1 MQEKISYYLDQA
13 IDFGITYLP
22 KVAIAVLL
30 LVIGF
35 KVIKKVSSLVKKS
48 LTKSSFSHEIISF
61 ISSLTDISL
70 KVLLLLITAGIVG
83 IDTTALVGILAAA
96 SFAVGLALQGSLG
109 NFAAGIII
117 LVFRPY
123 KVGDWIEVQ
132 EKFGKVEEIQI
143 FNTIMSTPGKKT
155 LIIPNGQVIE
165 GVVTNF
171 SQKGSIR
178 LEINITM
185 PYEESFPRVK
195 KIILETLNTIP
206 QVLQNPEP
214 QIGIETFDSHNVVL
228 TIRPFVLP
236 DDYWVVTFAA
246 HEKIKQAF
254 HNHNIQV
261 AYSEGIELG
270 KIGE

>member
-1 MQEKISYYLDQA
+1 MQEQISEYIDRA
-13 IDFGITYLP
+13 IEFGVTYLP
-22 KVAIAVLL
+22 KIALAVLL
-30 LVIGF
+30 LFVGF
-35 KVIKKVSSLVKKS
+35 RAIKKISQLVKKS
-48 LTKSSFSHEIISF
+48 LSRSSFNYEIVSF
-61 ISSLTDISL
+61 IVSLIDISL
-70 KVLLLLITAGIVG
+70 KVLLLLIIAGIIG

-96 SFAVGLALQGSLG
+96 GFAVGLALQGSLG

-132 EKFGKVEEIQI
+132 DKFGKVEEIQI
-143 FNTIMSTPGKKT
+143 FNTIMATPGKKT

-178 LEINITM
+178 LEMNVSI
-185 PYEESFPRVK
+185 PYEESFPK
-195 KIILETLNTIP
+195 AKSIILETLSRIP
-206 QVLQNPEP
+206 EVLQTPQPE
-214 QIGIETFDSHNVVL
+214 IGIEAFDSHNVLL
-228 TIRPFVLP
+228 TVRPYVAP
-236 DDYWVVTFAA
+236 DDYWPVTFEA

-254 HNHNIQV
+254 HANNIKV

-270 KIGE
+270 NIGE